1 MTFNLTRRAA
11 LKSTGAILCLSSL
24 PTLAVAKVEDMQ
36 TTIKEL
42 FGDRPI
48 SEARVNLKVP
58 PIAENGY
65 SVSVDVDVDSPMT
78 SENYVKR
85 IVLLSDRNPI
95 PLIASYTL
103 SPRSGLAKV
112 SGRVRLAGTQSL
124 YAIAEMNDGSL
135 YSGSTKTVV
144 TVAACVIL

>member
-1 MTFNLTRRAA
+1 MTLNLTRRAA
-11 LKSTGAILCLSSL
+11 LD
-24 PTLAVAKVEDMQ
+24 DMQ
-36 TTIKEL
+36 SAINDL

-48 SEARVNLKVP
+48 TEDRVNLKVP

-65 SVSVDVDVDSPMT
+65 SVSVDVDVNSPMT
-78 SENYVKR
+78 SDDYVKR
-85 IVLLSDRNPI
+85 IILLSDRNPI
-95 PLIASYTL
+95 PVIASYTL